1 MCGGCV
7 WMHGGGFGRWRDEGG
22 VRRAKLSFFFYYH
35 PLLLR
40 DSEADRS
47 QAGLHQPAWQE
58 PAHLTLSPSNEKTE
72 EWGARER
79 GRGEGKRRG
88 ENESLTTSMREGGEF
103 IRFLPRKAIN
113 ETSCLIFIHVKV
125 LLSFILSVCV
135 CACTRVRE
143 QHSKRHAHYLCH
155 ICEKAHLICTFCKNY
170 VFEFLPALFRNI
182 NRLNTKQPFT
192 SVTCYFSHSPCRVCD
207 TALL

>member
-1 MCGGCV
+1 MGSEGEGE
-7 WMHGGGFGRWRDEGG
+7 GGG
-22 VRRAKLSFFFYYH
+22 K
-35 PLLLR
+35 
-40 DSEADRS
+40 
-47 QAGLHQPAWQE
+47 
-58 PAHLTLSPSNEKTE
+58 E
-72 EWGARER
+72 E
-79 GRGEGKRRG
+79 RRG

-135 CACTRVRE
+135 CACTPVRE